1 MDILNNRAS
10 GVLMHISSLPGSTGI
25 GTLGQNAYKFVDF
38 LKKSGQSYWQILPI
52 CPTSFGDSPY
62 QSFSTFAGNPYFID
76 FEILE
81 KDGYL
86 TKNDYSNIKWCDKDT
101 SIDFGRLY
109 TERNKV
115 FSIIQNNF
123 NLNPP
128 ADFELFCTKNKS
140 WLDDYALFMA
150 IKDEHHGKAFDS
162 WENDIKCRTPQAF
175 SEWTTKCKN
184 KINYYKILQYLF
196 FHQWNLLKS
205 YANQNGIKIIGDIP
219 IYVSADSS
227 DVWTNPELFLLDKN
241 NSPIE
246 VAGCPPDGFS
256 ESGQLWG
263 NPVYNW
269 ENHKKTNYS
278 WWIKRLSESLK
289 TYDIL
294 RIDHFRG
301 FDSFYS
307 IKYPAKDAKIG
318 KWNKGPGID
327 LFNTLKKQFNNVP
340 IIAED
345 LGFLTD
351 SVRNLLKETGFP
363 GMKVLQF
370 AFDSRETSDYLPY
383 RYTRNCVVYTGTHDN
398 DTILGWT
405 KTANQNDVQNALSF
419 FRINNKNDLREEM
432 MIGALSSVA
441 NTCILTM
448 QDLIGLDSDCR
459 MNIPSTVGQNWKWRV
474 TEDQINDDI
483 SAFLLKY
490 TKLYGR

>member
-1 MDILNNRAS
+1 MILNAERQR
-10 GVLMHISSLPGSTGI
+10 L
-25 GTLGQNAYKFVDF
+25 F
-38 LKKSGQSYWQILPI
+38 L
-52 CPTSFGDSPY
+52 
-62 QSFSTFAGNPYFID
+62 
-76 FEILE
+76 
-81 KDGYL
+81 
-86 TKNDYSNIKWCDKDT
+86 
-101 SIDFGRLY
+101 
-109 TERNKV
+109 
-115 FSIIQNNF
+115 
-123 NLNPP
+123 NL
-128 ADFELFCTKNKS
+128 
-140 WLDDYALFMA
+140 
-150 IKDEHHGKAFDS
+150 
-162 WENDIKCRTPQAF
+162 
-175 SEWTTKCKN
+175 TTKCKN
-184 KINYYKILQYLF
+184 KIDYYKILQYLF
-196 FHQWNLLKS
+196 FHQWNLLKN

-227 DVWTNPELFLLDKN
+227 DVWTNPDLFLLDKN

-327 LFNTLKKQFNNVP
+327 LFNTIKKQFNNVP

-351 SVRNLLKETGFP
+351 SVRNLLNETGFP